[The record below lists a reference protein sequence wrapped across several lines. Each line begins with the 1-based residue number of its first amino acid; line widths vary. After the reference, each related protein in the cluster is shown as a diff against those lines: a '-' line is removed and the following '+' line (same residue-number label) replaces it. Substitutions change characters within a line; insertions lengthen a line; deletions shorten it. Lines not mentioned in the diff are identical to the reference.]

1 MTPPPATISGRCAAL
16 ISSAARSI
24 ASGAGGWRY
33 TVQVRGSR
41 NAAGTSNASAWT
53 SSGSASVTAPVSAG
67 SVSTR
72 SASSAAGI
80 SCSGRSTR
88 S

>member
-1 MTPPPATISGRCAAL
+1 MTPPPATISGRRAPR
-16 ISSAARSI
+16 ISSTARAS

-33 TVQVRGSR
+33 TVHTRGSR
-41 NAAGTSNASAWT
+41 NASGTSNASACT
-53 SSGSASVTAPVSAG
+53 SSGIASVTAPVSAG
-67 SVSTR
+67 SVRTR
-72 SASSAAGI
+72 IASSAAGI